1 MVVRVLPV
9 NDEPPVFESS
19 FYSFVVNRISTGGVD
34 IGQIVAVD
42 GDQQVG
48 GEISYSILSGDT
60 DNFGVHSNGIIYLKD
75 YIYAF
80 EGTSFDLV
88 VMANDG
94 VFNSTIAVRIA
105 VSGFLSIPEVA
116 VIVAAV
122 IVAAAVLLVAIIVML
137 LCCHCH
143 KPRHSSRYFAFNS
156 VSLLHRCRNHGG
168 SWGHSEK
175 GELVHPGCLYFWIFG

>member
-1 MVVRVLPV
+1 MVVRVHPV

-88 VMANDG
+88 VMANDS
-94 VFNSTIAVRIA
+94 VFNSTTAVRIA

-116 VIVAAV
+116 IIVVAV
-122 IVAAAVLLVAIIVML
+122 IVAAAGLLVAIITML
-137 LCCHCH
+137 LCCCCY
-143 KPRHSSRYFAFNS
+143 KPMHSSRYLTFN
-156 VSLLHRCRNHGG
+156 
-168 SWGHSEK
+168 
-175 GELVHPGCLYFWIFG
+175 